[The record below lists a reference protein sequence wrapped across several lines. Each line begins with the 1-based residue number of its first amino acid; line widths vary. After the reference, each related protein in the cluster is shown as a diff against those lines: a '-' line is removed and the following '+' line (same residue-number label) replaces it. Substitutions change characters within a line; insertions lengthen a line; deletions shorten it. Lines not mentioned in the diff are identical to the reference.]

1 MPGKNKNAGRKKIKQ
16 TVAYLRKIIMIDVI
30 ILYGAVDGGRN
41 NWPRRI
47 VIVRR
52 ENAFTDPMTF
62 ALGGGGRL
70 AHFHFFFFFSL
81 VVRLLA
87 RHVRLRPVRF
97 LLFVVVPRAAAA
109 FPNKRVSS
117 RRVRI
122 SQFFTPLCTA
132 SQYGNRKKI

>member
-1 MPGKNKNAGRKKIKQ
+1 
-16 TVAYLRKIIMIDVI
+16 MIDVI

-70 AHFHFFFFFSL
+70 AHFHFFFFFFSC
-81 VVRLLA
+81 RS
-87 RHVRLRPVRF
+87 P
-97 LLFVVVPRAAAA
+97 PRAAREAA
-109 FPNKRVSS
+109 ARTVLIVRRRTARS
-117 RRVRI
+117 RRVSEQTR
-122 SQFFTPLCTA
+122 LVEACT
-132 SQYGNRKKI
+132 Y